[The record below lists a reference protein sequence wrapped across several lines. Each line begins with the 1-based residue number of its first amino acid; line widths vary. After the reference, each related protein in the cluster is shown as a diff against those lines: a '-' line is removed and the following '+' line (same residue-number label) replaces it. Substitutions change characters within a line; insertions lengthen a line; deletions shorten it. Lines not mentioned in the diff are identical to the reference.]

1 MATTA
6 TKQKRPI
13 RPIISRSVGDA
24 AGQTVLDALD
34 AGYSIDELTGPDRGP
49 KIRPRQKHD
58 QTALDQMVSLSSKGG
73 PIPGQ
78 SLTSDP
84 EQPRPWEKPPTYTN
98 PREALMYISTLIL
111 KPEAIEGILGSLLNG
126 AAVVDIVTAI
136 LYTNF
141 TEGIISPDMML
152 LLMEPVM
159 YLVMSIGEEANIQ
172 YNIEGDDLDELDED
186 DPEEIEEKINEFRNA
201 FTEIKNSETVKS
213 VNKEKLNIDANILPE
228 SILAKVKEQG
238 SEIQSILRKQ
248 Q

>member
-1 MATTA
+1 MATA

-58 QTALDQMVSLSSKGG
+58 QAALDQMVSMSSKGG

-201 FTEIKNSETVKS
+201 FTEIKNSETVNS
-213 VNKEKLNIDANILPE
+213 VNKEKLKIDANILPT
-228 SILAKVKEQG
+228 SILENVKENS
-238 SEIQSILRKQ
+238 SEIKSILRKQ